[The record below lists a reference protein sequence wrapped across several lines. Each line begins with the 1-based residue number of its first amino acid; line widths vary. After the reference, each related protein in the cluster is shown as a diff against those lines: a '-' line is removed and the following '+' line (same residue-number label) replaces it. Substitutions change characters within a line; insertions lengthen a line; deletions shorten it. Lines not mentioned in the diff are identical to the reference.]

1 MPAFA
6 FALVMLGCSDA
17 GDECQ
22 ALQASYATYANRAE
36 CAAHIDEALM
46 SDVAMRAD
54 HPTVIA
60 RCESRR
66 ASASPATQ
74 PRKTLVALRTPR

>member
-1 MPAFA
+1 MPALA

-17 GDECQ
+17 GDACQ
-22 ALQASYATYANRAE
+22 TLQASQATYATRAE
-36 CAAHIDEALM
+36 CTARIDDALM
-46 SDVAMRAD
+46 SDAAMRAD

-66 ASASPATQ
+66 ASAPSANRQ
-74 PRKTLVALRTPR
+74 GRALIALRGNP